1 MSEHYRTP
9 NDISVD
15 QELSVRKPILSLIC
29 IWNISQTIGNDSTYP
44 IDPRTA
50 CYWVLRVV
58 LNIILESDGANILS
72 TQRYTGNKIISKSL
86 IASNTVPYNKNFYGE
101 LTATSRTSRNPEDN
115 ILTISEDLIAR
126 LLNAVMQLAES
137 SYFQPLNEDTVNAIV
152 TMAQAAST
160 IDLDQFSPED
170 TSNLVAELAHR
181 CVDTNKGCLHL
192 GMTLNSLKIIFE
204 KMGHDLSLK
213 GLAMFVK
220 AVNNDNPYYS
230 PDHNILLAKAVQ
242 QWAFWARY
250 KRRNRHLEPEEFF
263 LLGFMLSK
271 TVSKTALFNVN
282 EGRIEFI
289 ESIKLYL
296 KKQNG
301 IDLMIA
307 NPRIIHNSG
316 LRCGIPVSEVQFLMF
331 NHTIYGWCSSY
342 GAGVKFSLSNTSER
356 TLLWQQ
362 FELGTIQ
369 RLFDKSVS
377 YIQRLNWS
385 PYFGVSRLQ
394 FASSTLECIIGIFR
408 HADLFNNRGPTKHN
422 FQIHIVSWITQII
435 TAITLHSGD
444 RGAFATIRDISG
456 FVSALS
462 STKRA
467 VHSNGYLPFENGQA
481 LDEQIER
488 ILDQQLLA
496 AIELSE
502 DMFKNIELCFRNID
516 AYVKENH
523 ERTITIVPSLST
535 PMTTK
540 YLHTANALV
549 NELITR
555 TVKGLFASTDFL
567 LQLISAG
574 RHDLAAVWLFVVKK
588 IFDTYSAFRPK
599 KDIWYELSETEQEV
613 FKRNILISTI
623 NIDQRLRSQDEGTAP
638 VYRRAKELNL
648 VQDSDCTIDL
658 NNQLATLRWLSDN
671 LAKTISGEITQYHP
685 TYGDPKFTRLSNQ
698 IDHLRPHKKNR
709 INRIEPNSF
718 EQQVFRYVRDYL
730 NRLKYSGS
738 IKYFELQQ
746 NIRLF
751 KCEIDLVIEV
761 MLPDGTPIILLLE
774 CEGESWHSTFGVRN
788 PLDVAKLGLKTSH
801 VLWKLIGVTTIP
813 NIVTISYRE
822 FKSNATRLEQ
832 KKYVESLIA
841 NCF

>member
-1 MSEHYRTP
+1 
-9 NDISVD
+9 
-15 QELSVRKPILSLIC
+15 
-29 IWNISQTIGNDSTYP
+29 
-44 IDPRTA
+44 
-50 CYWVLRVV
+50 
-58 LNIILESDGANILS
+58 
-72 TQRYTGNKIISKSL
+72 
-86 IASNTVPYNKNFYGE
+86 
-101 LTATSRTSRNPEDN
+101 
-115 ILTISEDLIAR
+115 
-126 LLNAVMQLAES
+126 
-137 SYFQPLNEDTVNAIV
+137 
-152 TMAQAAST
+152 
-160 IDLDQFSPED
+160 
-170 TSNLVAELAHR
+170 
-181 CVDTNKGCLHL
+181 
-192 GMTLNSLKIIFE
+192 
-204 KMGHDLSLK
+204 
-213 GLAMFVK
+213 
-220 AVNNDNPYYS
+220 
-230 PDHNILLAKAVQ
+230 
-242 QWAFWARY
+242 
-250 KRRNRHLEPEEFF
+250 
-263 LLGFMLSK
+263 
-271 TVSKTALFNVN
+271 
-282 EGRIEFI
+282 
-289 ESIKLYL
+289 
-296 KKQNG
+296 
-301 IDLMIA
+301 
-307 NPRIIHNSG
+307 
-316 LRCGIPVSEVQFLMF
+316 
-331 NHTIYGWCSSY
+331 
-342 GAGVKFSLSNTSER
+342 
-356 TLLWQQ
+356 
-362 FELGTIQ
+362 
-369 RLFDKSVS
+369 
-377 YIQRLNWS
+377 
-385 PYFGVSRLQ
+385 
-394 FASSTLECIIGIFR
+394 
-408 HADLFNNRGPTKHN
+408 
-422 FQIHIVSWITQII
+422 
-435 TAITLHSGD
+435 
-444 RGAFATIRDISG
+444 
-456 FVSALS
+456 
-462 STKRA
+462 
-467 VHSNGYLPFENGQA
+467 
-481 LDEQIER
+481 
-488 ILDQQLLA
+488 
-496 AIELSE
+496 
-502 DMFKNIELCFRNID
+502 
-516 AYVKENH
+516 
-523 ERTITIVPSLST
+523 
-535 PMTTK
+535 MTTK
-540 YLHTANALV
+540 YLHTSDALV

-648 VQDSDCTIDL
+648 VQDTDCTIDL

-813 NIVTISYRE
+813 DIVTISYRE